1 MMMTNTHSFV
11 SWEEHTLCQERGNR
25 VVHYYL
31 KEASGEF
38 VLAVIGTERSIRHM
52 MYVVSDEFVETY
64 GSKGF
69 INACTK
75 WRARREV
82 VEWLTSLVSR
92 PSWSEVSSML
102 CYHIEIFRFLS
113 WYFEQFWIFML
124 NNVVL
129 CCDL

>member
-52 MYVVSDEFVETY
+52 MYVVSEEFVETY

-92 PSWSEVSSML
+92 PSWSEVSSTL
-102 CYHIEIFRFLS
+102 CYHIEFFRFLS
-113 WYFEQFWIFML
+113 WYFE
-124 NNVVL
+124 
-129 CCDL
+129 